1 MTDAREMVAILDFG
15 SQYAQLIA
23 RRVRECGVYGEIVSH
38 DITVDEVR
46 ERSPRGLILSGGPA
60 SVLADG
66 SPRTSE
72 GIFEAGVPVLGICY
86 GMQLMAEELGGRVA
100 RAAGGGRE
108 YGPVSLQVLSDGG
121 AGAHGLFSGLPRR
134 LDVWMSHGDRVAG
147 VPDGF
152 AATARTDTVDVVAM
166 ADPSR
171 RLYGV
176 QFHPEV
182 VHTPRGRDI
191 LGNFLF
197 GICGCAG
204 DWTMENFVESSV
216 ADIRSTVG
224 GGRIL
229 CGISGGVDSA
239 VAAVLCHRAVGDR
252 LDCVFVDNGLLRSG
266 EVDEVSDAL
275 EALGV
280 RLHVVDATDEFLDAL
295 AGVDDPEQKRIR
307 IGNTFIEI
315 FEREAERLGKPEF
328 LAQGTLYPDV
338 IESRS
343 PRGGPSATI
352 KSHHNVGGLPE
363 HMNFDLV
370 EPLRYL
376 FKDEVR
382 KVGRLI
388 GLPTWIVERQPFPGP
403 GLAVRMV
410 SDVTRERL
418 AVLREADRVVREEL
432 ASATVDFEIWQG
444 FAVLLP
450 VRSVGVMG
458 DERTYENAVVLRIV
472 TSEDGMTADWARLP
486 HDLLAKIS
494 SRIVNEVKG
503 VNRVAYDITSKPPG
517 TIEWE

>member
-1 MTDAREMVAILDFG
+1 MADTHEMVAILDFG

-38 DITVDEVR
+38 DITVEEIR
-46 ERSPRGLILSGGPA
+46 ERAPKALILSGGPA

-66 SPRTSE
+66 SPRVAE
-72 GIFEAGVPVLGICY
+72 GVFEAGVPVLGICY
-86 GMQLMAEELGGRVA
+86 GMQLMAQALGGEVA
-100 RAAGGGRE
+100 RSAGRE
-108 YGPVSLQVLSDGG
+108 YGPASLEVLGG
-121 AGAHGLFSGLPRR
+121 KDDKPGLFAGLPRE
-134 LDVWMSHGDRVAG
+134 LDVWMSHGDRVAR
-147 VPDGF
+147 VPEGF
-152 AATARTDTVDVVAM
+152 GASARTDSVDVVAM
-166 ADPSR
+166 SDPSK

-182 VHTPRGRDI
+182 VHTPRGKDI

-197 GICGCAG
+197 GVCGCAG
-204 DWTMENFVESSV
+204 DWTMENFVETSV
-216 ADIRSTVG
+216 ADIQSTVG
-224 GGRIL
+224 DGRIL

-280 RLHVVDATDEFLDAL
+280 KLHVVDATDEFLDAL
-295 AGVDDPEQKRIR
+295 AGIDDPEEKRIR
-307 IGNTFIEI
+307 IGNTFIDV
-315 FEREAERLGKPEF
+315 FEREAKRLGDLGF

-363 HMNFDLV
+363 RMNFELV

-410 SDVTRERL
+410 SAVTRERL
-418 AVLREADRVVREEL
+418 AVLREADRVVREEI
-432 ASATVDFEIWQG
+432 ASARLDVEIWQG

-458 DERTYENAVVLRIV
+458 DERTYENAVVVRAV
-472 TSEDGMTADWARLP
+472 TSEDGMTADWAKLP
-486 HDLLAKIS
+486 HELLGRIS

>member
-38 DITVDEVR
+38 DITVEEVR
-46 ERSPRGLILSGGPA
+46 KLSPKGLVLSGGPA

-66 SPRTSE
+66 SPRTSD

-86 GMQLMAEELGGRVA
+86 GMQLMAEVLGGRVA
-100 RAAGGGRE
+100 RAAGGGRGGRE
-108 YGPVSLQVLSDGG
+108 YGPAGIEVLKGDG
-121 AGAHGLFSGLPRR
+121 AGAPGLFSGLPRE
-134 LDVWMSHGDRVAG
+134 LDVWMSHGDRVAK
-147 VPDGF
+147 VPEGF

-166 ADPSR
+166 ADPPR

-182 VHTPRGRDI
+182 VHTPRGKDI

-197 GICGCAG
+197 GVCGCAG

-216 ADIRSTVG
+216 ADIRATVG
-224 GGRIL
+224 DGRIL

-307 IGNTFIEI
+307 IGNTLKSTC
-315 FEREAERLGKPEF
+315 AEESSSRTTRS
-328 LAQGTLYPDV
+328 ASRSTA
-338 IESRS
+338 SRS

-363 HMNFDLV
+363 RMNFDLV

-432 ASATVDFEIWQG
+432 SSAQVDFEIWQG